1 MAEILHTLEYI
12 KSSTSGRILSVDFGD
27 TRTGLAL
34 SDTTRYLAS
43 GIGYVSPGGIVKTA
57 DKVAETANENRASAV
72 VVGLP
77 KNMDGSEGFR
87 ADRVKE
93 FVGLLRE
100 RLELPVVTFDE
111 RMTTMAASRFLNETN
126 TRGAKRKGVVDTLSA
141 QIILQNVLDR
151 LKNM

>member
-1 MAEILHTLEYI
+1 MEHTLEYI
-12 KSSTSGRILSVDFGD
+12 KSNTTGRIMSVDFGD

-34 SDTTRYLAS
+34 SDISRYLAS

-57 DKVAETANENRASAV
+57 DKVAEMARDNKASAV
-72 VVGLP
+72 IVGLP

-87 ADRVKE
+87 ADRAKE
-93 FVGLLRE
+93 FAELLRE
-100 RLELPVVTFDE
+100 RLDVPVAMFDE

-126 TRGAKRKGVVDTLSA
+126 TRGAKRKTVVDTLSA

-151 LKNM
+151 LKCM

>member
-1 MAEILHTLEYI
+1 MEHTLEYI
-12 KSSTSGRILSVDFGD
+12 KSNTSGRIMSVDFGD

-34 SDTTRYLAS
+34 SDISRYLAS

-57 DKVAETANENRASAV
+57 DKVAEMARDQKASAV
-72 VVGLP
+72 IVGLP

-87 ADRVKE
+87 ADRAHE
-93 FVGLLRE
+93 FAELLRE
-100 RLELPVVTFDE
+100 RLDLPVAMFDE

-126 TRGAKRKGVVDTLSA
+126 TRGAKRKTVVDTLSA

>member
-1 MAEILHTLEYI
+1 MEHTLEYI
-12 KSSTSGRILSVDFGD
+12 KSNTSGRIMSVDFGD

-34 SDTTRYLAS
+34 SDVSRYLAS

-57 DKVAETANENRASAV
+57 DKVAEMAREQKASAV
-72 VVGLP
+72 IVGLP

-87 ADRVKE
+87 ADRARE
-93 FVGLLRE
+93 FAELLRE
-100 RLELPVVTFDE
+100 RLDLPVAMFDE

-126 TRGAKRKGVVDTLSA
+126 TRGAKRKTVVDTLSA

>member
-1 MAEILHTLEYI
+1 MEHTLEYI
-12 KSSTSGRILSVDFGD
+12 KRETSGRIMSVDFGD

-34 SDTTRYLAS
+34 SDISRYLAS

-57 DKVAETANENRASAV
+57 DKVAEMATENKASAV
-72 VVGLP
+72 IVGLP

-87 ADRVKE
+87 ADRAKE
-93 FVGLLRE
+93 FADLLRE
-100 RLELPVVTFDE
+100 RLSVPVAMFDE

-126 TRGAKRKGVVDTLSA
+126 TRGAKRKTVVDTLSA

-151 LKNM
+151 LKMM